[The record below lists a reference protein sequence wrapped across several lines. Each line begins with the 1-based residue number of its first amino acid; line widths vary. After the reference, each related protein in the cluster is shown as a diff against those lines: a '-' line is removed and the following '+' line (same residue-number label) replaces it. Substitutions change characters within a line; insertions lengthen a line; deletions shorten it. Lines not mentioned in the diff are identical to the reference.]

1 MADEKHLA
9 ILVQGIEIW
18 NDWRKKNPHIIPNLE
33 KANLR
38 KINLGWGNLVFDSKG
53 NILKG
58 TQARN
63 AIWDDSSKCKICPIS
78 ANLRDV
84 IFRGAD
90 LREANLID
98 ADLSGADLSGADLGD
113 AKLMQS
119 CLGGANLSKA
129 NLKGAQ
135 FTLAGL
141 GGANLKGVDLS
152 EFDFRD
158 VGISRN
164 TVIGRKWRRVWRI
177 ANQRV
182 VRSNFRGVD
191 LSNANLSSA
200 NLGGLDFSAANLSN
214 TDFKQANF
222 KEAVISEDTVIE
234 EKWRKVWEIVNQK
247 VVSLDFKGADLSGAN
262 LSDTNLSGFDL
273 SDADLSNAN
282 LRDAN
287 LSNAKLW
294 GTNLCNADLRG
305 ANLNNAEFWR
315 TNLKNAKISGNAI
328 IEDKWRQVWEI
339 ASGKMKSQ
347 NFSGTDFSGAGLS
360 NTNLNGFDLSNVN
373 FQEANLSKV
382 QALGANFSTATF
394 TGACIE
400 DWNINN
406 TTNLDNIICD
416 YIYLKQNQQERRP
429 SSGNFAPGEF
439 TKLFQKAL
447 ETVDLIFT
455 DGIDWKA
462 FFLSFQGLQ
471 AKYGEENL
479 SVQAIEKKSGNAFVI
494 RLEVPPETDK
504 AEVEKETK
512 GLYEAKLQILE
523 SQYRAQLQIKDGQIE
538 NFQSQIIEYRQN
550 NTKLIDTIQ
559 ILANRPIQNII
570 DVKATSESKSMSE
583 SKREANF
590 NLQGAQF
597 AGGLVNAETVNAN
610 HLGGNITN
618 NPQQSAEIN
627 NSATKTILILAANPK
642 NTSNLRLDEEVRE
655 IDAGLQRAKKR
666 ELFDLKQRWAVRV
679 QDIHQALLDFKPQI
693 VHFSGHGD
701 GSDGL
706 VLEDDTGMLKLI
718 DNYALAQLFQLF
730 SNSIECVVLN
740 ACYSEVQAE
749 AIVKYIP
756 YVIGM
761 NKQIGD
767 KAAIKF
773 ATGFYSALGAGESVD
788 FAYKLGCNVIQL
800 DGIAEH
806 LTPVIKKK

>member
-1 MADEKHLA
+1 MPADYSSGQKLRGRSFKGQDLTGANFSSADIRGANFTDA
-9 ILVQGIEIW
+9 ILVGANFSHVQAGLRKRWAVFLILVSCLLTGLSGCFSAFTSYLVLQIFSSGVGNQAAGLYSLMTITSSAIFIIRLRSNPNFILVFTYTCLGALALVLAKAYSSNFAGTLIIASIFAFIGAGTGAGVYAFALGIAFVVGENRAATVAATVAQAFAITFAVILGGVGSGNFTLASASTLFLLSDCISSRMQSGDARYALIREISVSFAACGGTSFR
-18 NDWRKKNPHIIPNLE
+18 N
-33 KANLR
+33 ANLTDA
-38 KINLGWGNLVFDSKG
+38 NFTEAF
-53 NILKG
+53 LKS
-58 TQARN
+58 T
-63 AIWDDSSKCKICPIS
+63 
-78 ANLRDV
+78 
-84 IFRGAD
+84 D
-90 LREANLID
+90 LREANLARACFNQTQELNCARLGSTYLQQTELREVLVTGIGADKNFGYKDIRGVNLQGANLTDASFIGTNLSEANLQD
-98 ADLSGADLSGADLGD
+98 ADLSR
-113 AKLMQS
+113 AKLALTQ
-119 CLGGANLSKA
+119 
-129 NLKGAQ
+129 
-135 FTLAGL
+135 
-141 GGANLKGVDLS
+141 
-152 EFDFRD
+152 
-158 VGISRN
+158 
-164 TVIGRKWRRVWRI
+164 
-177 ANQRV
+177 
-182 VRSNFRGVD
+182 
-191 LSNANLSSA
+191 
-200 NLGGLDFSAANLSN
+200 LD
-214 TDFKQANF
+214 
-222 KEAVISEDTVIE
+222 
-234 EKWRKVWEIVNQK
+234 
-247 VVSLDFKGADLSGAN
+247 
-262 LSDTNLSGFDL
+262 
-273 SDADLSNAN
+273 
-282 LRDAN
+282 
-287 LSNAKLW
+287 
-294 GTNLCNADLRG
+294 
-305 ANLNNAEFWR
+305 
-315 TNLKNAKISGNAI
+315 
-328 IEDKWRQVWEI
+328 
-339 ASGKMKSQ
+339 
-347 NFSGTDFSGAGLS
+347 GTDFTSAIL
-360 NTNLNGFDLSNVN
+360 
-373 FQEANLSKV
+373 
-382 QALGANFSTATF
+382 

-400 DWNINN
+400 DWNINS
-406 TTNLDNIICD
+406 TTNLDNVICD

-439 TKLFQKAL
+439 TKLFQKVL
-447 ETVDLIFT
+447 ETVDLIFA

-462 FFLSFQGLQ
+462 FFLSFQELR

-512 GLYEAKLQILE
+512 ELYEAKLKILE

-550 NTKLIDTIQ
+550 NTKLIETIQ
-559 ILANRPIQNII
+559 ILAARPIQNII

-597 AGGLVNAETVNAN
+597 GGGLVNAETVNA
-610 HLGGNITN
+610 HQIGGNITN
-618 NPQQSAEIN
+618 NPHQPAEVN

-679 QDIHQALLDFKPQI
+679 QDVYQALLDFKPQI

-706 VLEDDTGMLKLI
+706 ALEDDTGMLKLV

-730 SNSIECVVLN
+730 SSSIECVVLN

-800 DGIAEH
+800 DGISEH
-806 LTPVIKKK
+806 LTPVIKEK